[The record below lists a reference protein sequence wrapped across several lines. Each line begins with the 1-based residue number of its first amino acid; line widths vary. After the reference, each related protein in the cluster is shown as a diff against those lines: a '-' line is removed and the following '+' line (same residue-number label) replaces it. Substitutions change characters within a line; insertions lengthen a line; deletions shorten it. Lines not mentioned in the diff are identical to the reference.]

1 MENASLEV
9 RVRQAIVTML
19 GVSLDEVKLE
29 SDLTEDLNADSLDLV
44 ELVMHIEDEFGLE
57 IADEKAASCK
67 TVQDILTL
75 VTELSGDS
83 HGT

>member
-29 SDLTEDLNADSLDLV
+29 SDLTEDLGADSLDLV
-44 ELVMHIEDEFGLE
+44 ELVMHLEDEFNVE
-57 IADEKAASCK
+57 IDDEKAEPCK
-67 TVQDILTL
+67 TVQDILNL
-75 VTELSGDS
+75 MVELTGEKA
-83 HGT
+83 